1 IDMENTHEESS
12 IARIDPGSGQIESQ
26 YGAPELLTSGFW
38 STSLSLTPDG
48 KTAAFVR
55 SSFAEPPEVWAGPV
69 GKWKQVTRRNAEIKP
84 AWGEAKSLHWKS
96 DGFDVQGWLI
106 SPKNF

>member
-1 IDMENTHEESS
+1 MERRPRLC
-12 IARIDPGSGQIESQ
+12 A
-26 YGAPELLTSGFW
+26 
-38 STSLSLTPDG
+38 
-48 KTAAFVR
+48 V
-55 SSFAEPPEVWAGPV
+55 PPEVWAGPV

-106 SPKNF
+106 YPRNFDPSKKYPLIVEVHGGPGAAVQSKWPGRGHLAHALGGPGF